1 MVLVVVSGFIGRY
14 LYVRIP
20 KTIRGEELSRDE
32 IEKRAAELKG
42 RLDATMLSP
51 RLRAAIEE
59 EEQRLLSLAASKRT
73 LFARMRDAVSARR
86 RAASLRRQIRA
97 SVLNRHLLH
106 DALELAQERALLLRR
121 MARLE
126 KTRRLFQLWHVF
138 HRPLVWLMFFV
149 FFVHLG
155 VAVYFGY
162 VPFGG

>member
-1 MVLVVVSGFIGRY
+1 MVLVVASGFVGRY

-20 KTIRGEELSRDE
+20 KSIRGEELSRDE
-32 IEKRAAELKG
+32 LEQRAAEVK
-42 RLDATMLSP
+42 RQLDTSMLSP
-51 RLRAAIEE
+51 RLRTAIEE
-59 EEQRLLSLAASKRT
+59 EEQHLLSLAASKRT
-73 LFARMRDAVSARR
+73 PFARMRDAVSARR
-86 RAASLRRQIRA
+86 RAAGLRRQIRA
-97 SVLNRHLLH
+97 AVLNRDLLH

-126 KTRRLFQLWHVF
+126 TTRRLFQLWHVF

-149 FFVHLG
+149 LLVHLG